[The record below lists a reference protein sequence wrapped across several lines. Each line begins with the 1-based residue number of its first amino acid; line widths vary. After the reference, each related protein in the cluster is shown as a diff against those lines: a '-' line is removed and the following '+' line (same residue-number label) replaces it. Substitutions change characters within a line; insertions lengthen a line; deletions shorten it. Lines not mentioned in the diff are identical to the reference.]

1 MGLKDESQMKVCFIG
16 AGSIGSRHIRNLKE
30 LYQDSITIDLLRSGK
45 NKGSSLSP
53 ALVEKEYYSYEEL
66 PKDYDII
73 FITNPTSLHYDTLL
87 KCQSH
92 GRHFFIEKPV
102 FVTGTESIGELACKK
117 ESIYYVACP
126 IRYTNVIQY
135 LKKEIDF
142 TKVYSIRCISSSY
155 LPEWRPGIDYR
166 QTYSARKDLGGGV
179 SIDLI
184 HEWDYL
190 CYLLGEP
197 EHVISLHAKKSNLE
211 IDSEDIAVYLGE
223 YPDKIVEV
231 HLDYFGRIPVRR
243 IELYT
248 DEDVIEADLI
258 CQKISYK
265 KENRCVDLKEDRDD
279 YQKRELLHFMEI
291 IAGEAVNDNDIK
303 TACMTLRITRG
314 EK

>member
-1 MGLKDESQMKVCFIG
+1 MKVCFIG

-30 LYQDSITIDLLRSGK
+30 LYQDHITIDLLRSGM
-45 NKGSSLSP
+45 NKGGSLSSV
-53 ALVEKEYYSYEEL
+53 LVEKEYYSYEEL

-73 FITNPTSLHYDTLL
+73 FITNPTALHFDTLL

-102 FVTGTESIGELACKK
+102 FITGMEPIEELACKK

-142 TKVYSIRCISSSY
+142 AKVYSIRCISSSY
-155 LPEWRPGIDYR
+155 LPEWRAGVDYR
-166 QTYSARKDLGGGV
+166 QTYSARKELGGGV

-197 EHVISLHAKKSNLE
+197 ERVLSLQGKKSNLE

-223 YPDKIVEV
+223 YRDKIVEV
-231 HLDYFGRIPVRR
+231 HLDYFGRVPVRK
-243 IELYT
+243 IEMYT

-258 CQKISYK
+258 CQKVTYK
-265 KENRCVDLKEDRDD
+265 RADRWVKLQEDRDE
-279 YQKRELLHFMEI
+279 YQKRELLHFMDI
-291 IAGEAVNDNDIK
+291 IEGKAVNDNDIK
-303 TACMTLRITRG
+303 TACTTLRITRG

>member
-1 MGLKDESQMKVCFIG
+1 MKICVIG

-30 LYQDSITIDLLRSGK
+30 LYRDRITIDLLRSGA
-45 NKGSSLSP
+45 KGGDTLSP
-53 ALVEKEYYSYEEL
+53 ELVEKEYYSYEEL

-73 FITNPTSLHYDTLL
+73 FITNPTALHFDTLL
-87 KCQSH
+87 KSQSH

-102 FVTGTESIGELACKK
+102 FITGREPIEALACKK

-166 QTYSARKDLGGGV
+166 HTYSARKELGGGV

-197 EHVISLHAKKSNLE
+197 ERVLSIQGKKSNLE
-211 IDSEDIAVYLGE
+211 IDSEDISVYLGE
-223 YPDKIVEV
+223 YRDKIVEV
-231 HLDYFGRIPVRR
+231 HLDYFGRVPVRKL
-243 IELYT
+243 EMYT

-258 CQKISYK
+258 CQKVTYK
-265 KENRCVDLKEDRDD
+265 REDRWVNLQEERDE
-279 YQKRELLHFMEI
+279 YQKRELLHFMDI
-291 IAGEAVNDNDIK
+291 IAGRAINDNDIK
-303 TACMTLRITRG
+303 TACTTLRITRG